1 MKNIPAMYVFFN
13 TIAFFFKHNIK
24 IMLSNY
30 RNELDNH
37 KYFSTKTK
45 FEPCLETL
53 WVNLVAQQ
61 PIVPILLIFSRMW
74 SKVRGKYFR
83 QFDGGI

>member
-1 MKNIPAMYVFFN
+1 MKNIPAMYVFYN
-13 TIAFFFKHNIK
+13 TIAFFFKNNIK

-53 WVNLVAQQ
+53 WVKLVAQQ
-61 PIVPILLIFSRMW
+61 PNVPILFFKDVVKSKREIFRP
-74 SKVRGKYFR
+74 V
-83 QFDGGI
+83 